1 MLESMTGFGRGTARV
16 EQTEVTVELRSVNG
30 RFCEVTVRGPR
41 ALGTYEDQIRNGLRD
56 RLQRGKVTVSIT
68 LQQATTEAPLKVNV
82 AAAQGYAQLL
92 RDLHR
97 ATNLDAPI
105 TLDQLLRFNDVLV
118 PDESDDADETAWVA
132 TQQALEDAAVALETM
147 RRREGEAMRV
157 DLAARADVIEAE
169 LHAVEVRAP
178 QRVAEHQATLRAR
191 LAELLADERLNPD
204 RLETEIAVLADKLDV
219 TEECVRLH
227 SHLEGFRAAL
237 AADEPVGRRLNF
249 LAQEFNREINTIA
262 SKANDAEMAA
272 RAVTMKEEL
281 EKIREQVQNV
291 V

>member
-1 MLESMTGFGRGTARV
+1 MTGFGRGTARV
-16 EQTEVTVELRSVNG
+16 ESTEVTVELRSVNG

-41 ALGTYEDQIRNGLRD
+41 ALGAYEDQIRNGLRD

-68 LQQATTEAPLKVNV
+68 LQQATAEAPLKVNA
-82 AAAQGYAQLL
+82 AAAQGYATLL
-92 RDLHR
+92 RSLHR
-97 ATNLDAPI
+97 AADLPEDGSAPI
-105 TLDQLLRFNDVLV
+105 TLDHLLRFNDVFV
-118 PDESDDADETAWVA
+118 PDESDEADEAAWAA
-132 TQQALEDAAVALETM
+132 TQQAVDDAAAALEAM
-147 RRREGEAMRV
+147 RRREGEALRV

-169 LHAVEVRAP
+169 LAAVEVRAP
-178 QRVAEHQATLRAR
+178 QRVTEHQAALRER
-191 LAELLADERLNPD
+191 LAALLADDRLNPD
-204 RLETEIAVLADKLDV
+204 RLETEIAVLADKMDV
-219 TEECVRLH
+219 TEECVRLRA
-227 SHLEGFRAAL
+227 HLDGFRAAL

>member
-1 MLESMTGFGRGTARV
+1 MTGFGRGTARV
-16 EQTEVTVELRSVNG
+16 ESTEVTVELRSVNG

-41 ALGTYEDQIRNGLRD
+41 ALGAYEDQIRNGLRD

-68 LQQATTEAPLKVNV
+68 LQQASAEAPLKVNA
-82 AAAQGYAQLL
+82 AAAQGYAALL

-97 ATNLDAPI
+97 AAELDTPI
-105 TLDQLLRFNDVLV
+105 TLDHLLRFSDVLV
-118 PDESDDADETAWVA
+118 PDESDEADEAAWAA
-132 TQQALEDAAVALETM
+132 TQQAVDDAAAALEAM
-147 RRREGEAMRV
+147 RRREGEALRV
-157 DLAARADVIEAE
+157 DLAARADVIETE
-169 LHAVEVRAP
+169 LTAVEVRAP
-178 QRVAEHQATLRAR
+178 LRVTEHQATLRER
-191 LAELLADERLNPD
+191 LAALLDDERLNPD

-219 TEECVRLH
+219 TEECVRLRA
-227 SHLEGFRAAL
+227 HLDGFRAAL

>member
-41 ALGTYEDQIRNGLRD
+41 ALGAYEDQIRNGLRD
-56 RLQRGKVTVSIT
+56 RLQRGKVTASIT

-82 AAAQGYAQLL
+82 AAAQGYAALL
-92 RDLHR
+92 RDLHQ
-97 ATNLDAPI
+97 ATGLDAPI

-118 PDESDDADETAWVA
+118 PDESDAADETAWAA
-132 TQQALEDAAVALETM
+132 TQQALEDAAAALEAM
-147 RRREGEAMRV
+147 RRREGEALRV

-169 LHAVEVRAP
+169 LQAVEVRAP
-178 QRVAEHQATLRAR
+178 QRVGEHQATLRTR
-191 LAELLADERLNPD
+191 LAELLADDRLNPD
-204 RLETEIAVLADKLDV
+204 RLETEIAILADKLDV

-227 SHLEGFRAAL
+227 SHLAGFRAAL
-237 AADEPVGRRLNF
+237 ASDEAVGRRLNF